1 MLNGNHDKGFE
12 GLGMPNI
19 DIVQASMDVLA
30 AREKLSS
37 ACGLLA
43 STEQSPPAATSALQS
58 LLADLDEVLRVLG
71 EHEPEGG
78 PNDDQGR

>member
-1 MLNGNHDKGFE
+1 
-12 GLGMPNI
+12 MPNI
-19 DIVQASMDVLA
+19 NIVRASMDVLA

-43 STEQSPPAATSALQS
+43 RTEQSPPAATSALQS
-58 LLADLDEVLRVLG
+58 LLADLDDVLRVLG

-78 PNDDQGR
+78 PNGDQSH